1 MTWISLV
8 CLLALSSAAFGQS
21 SYGVFSGSS
30 LFKPKP
36 VVPAPLPLPTPVAD
50 IPLRPAPVFSNNYG
64 SYDKFES
71 RKLSFDLP
79 KPATLPLSEADILC
93 QGKPEGHIIV
103 LLSGEKFVICTTDS
117 KGDEFFCPKGLLY
130 NDETKRCE
138 RKFNPNKNPCGS
150 QPCLNGGRCIPTQYT
165 YQCECSQGFSGRTC
179 ELDASVC
186 QQQQPCGQSFDSFCQ
201 SFHVGAALKHVCIL
215 QEGRSYGLTGQQTF
229 SNPCLTSEGIH
240 PLAFGNKGFIMCDG
254 DSMFVESCPGGTI
267 WDSLTKVCV
276 WPEME
281 GTISIKTITNDVPSY
296 SEPLPLPRPVE
307 PLPLPRPAEPL
318 PTHYGSMTMGR
329 KFDFPAPIPPRS
341 GY

>member
-21 SYGVFSGSS
+21 NYGVFSGSS
-30 LFKPKP
+30 LFKPKS
-36 VVPAPLPLPTPVAD
+36 VVPMPLPSTD
-50 IPLRPAPVFSNNYG
+50 IPLRPAPVPTNNYG
-64 SYDKFES
+64 SYEKFES

-93 QGKPEGHIIV
+93 KGKPEGFVIV
-103 LLSGEKFVICTTDS
+103 LLGGEKFIVCTTDS

-138 RKFNPNKNPCGS
+138 RKFNPNQNPCAS
-150 QPCLNGGRCIPTQYT
+150 QPCLNGGRCIPTQYSYT
-165 YQCECSQGFSGRTC
+165 CDCSQGFTGRTC

-186 QQQQPCGQSFDSFCQ
+186 QQQQPCGSSFDSFCQ
-201 SFHVGAALKHVCIL
+201 SFHVGSALKHVCVL
-215 QEGRSYGLTGQQTF
+215 QEGRAYGLTGQQAF
-229 SNPCLTSEGIH
+229 PNPCLSSEGIH
-240 PLAFGNKGFIMCDG
+240 PLSFGNKGFIMCDG
-254 DSMFVESCPGGTI
+254 EHMFIQSCPGGTI

-281 GTISIKTITNDVPSY
+281 GTISIKTITADISGY
-296 SEPLPLPRPVE
+296 GEPLPVPAPIPRTIEPVPLPRPVE
-307 PLPLPRPAEPL
+307 PLPTQYA
-318 PTHYGSMTMGR
+318 TMTMGR
-329 KFDFPAPIPPRS
+329 KFDFPAPVRS